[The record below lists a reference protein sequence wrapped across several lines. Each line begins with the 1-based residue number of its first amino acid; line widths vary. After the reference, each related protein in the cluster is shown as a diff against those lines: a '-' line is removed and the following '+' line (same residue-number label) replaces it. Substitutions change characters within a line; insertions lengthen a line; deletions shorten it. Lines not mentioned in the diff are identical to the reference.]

1 MRAPPESKRAALPG
15 GPDRKRNQPAEN
27 TEPTADVQARTLR
40 RLFSFCQATAYTI
53 ASLAFAVSR

>member
-15 GPDRKRNQPAEN
+15 GPDRKRYQPEDI
-27 TEPTADVQARTLR
+27 TETTADVQARSFR
-40 RLFSFCQATAYTI
+40 RLFSLCQATAFTI